1 MSCCQLC
8 GCDAWFELK
17 NNIPFTTPKECSC
30 QCHKKSAFEPDSG
43 DPPKEYFDEYQKDM
57 IAEIM
62 KRLIALEE
70 AEKARLDAEHEEL
83 QQDEY
88 DDNDYDD
95 DDDEYDSDDQHCS
108 TCTCDDDDDD

>member
-1 MSCCQLC
+1 M
-8 GCDAWFELK
+8 
-17 NNIPFTTPKECSC
+17 T
-30 QCHKKSAFEPDSG
+30 EPDSG

-57 IAEIM
+57 ISEIM

-70 AEKARLDAEHEEL
+70 AEKARLDAEHEKL

-95 DDDEYDSDDQHCS
+95 DDEYDSDDQQEDSDKHCA

>member
-1 MSCCQLC
+1 MS
-8 GCDAWFELK
+8 
-17 NNIPFTTPKECSC
+17 S
-30 QCHKKSAFEPDSG
+30 EPDNG

-83 QQDEY
+83 QQDDYE
-88 DDNDYDD
+88 DDDYDES
-95 DDDEYDSDDQHCS
+95 DESDKHCS